1 MTVGPGARRE
11 QTGILRETVA
21 GSAALGLVAA
31 LVAVFAGHASVG
43 IGIALGLV
51 IGSSNGYLIAG
62 LLDRNPSFVF
72 ASLLRLAALS
82 AVAVGAALLLQSSA
96 WTVLIGVGAAQLVM
110 VATSVRH
117 GLRA

>member
-1 MTVGPGARRE
+1 VTLGPGAQRSHF
-11 QTGILRETVA
+11 GMLRITVA
-21 GSAALGLVAA
+21 ASAALGSVAA
-31 LVAVFAGHASVG
+31 LVGAVAGHASAG
-43 IGIALGLV
+43 IGLAVGLV
-51 IGSSNGYLIAG
+51 IGSSNGYLIAK
-62 LLDRNPSFVF
+62 LLDGNSSFLY

-110 VATSVRH
+110 VATSVRQ